1 MSARA
6 PTLHNLSFT
15 IHNLQLF
22 SHFPKSLI
30 YDILKSITGSM
41 AEKLGTGLQNPLQQC
56 ESAWS
61 LHQLAL
67 FDIKIINYQ
76 PNVQRE
82 NTSYF
87 KWSE

>member
-1 MSARA
+1 
-6 PTLHNLSFT
+6 
-15 IHNLQLF
+15 
-22 SHFPKSLI
+22 
-30 YDILKSITGSM
+30 M

-76 PNVQRE
+76 PNGKRE
-82 NTSYF
+82 NTSNF
-87 KWSE
+87 KWFE